1 MKYINTDELKAFID
15 AGKYRNPCERVFSE
29 NDIIDMVNEM
39 PAADVVEVKH
49 GEWKTDRK
57 EIVVRYG
64 DEYEVHIPY
73 CSECGWKRSNVYE
86 YLGPGKVKW
95 NFCPECGADMRNK
108 NVNKK

>member
-1 MKYINTDELKAFID
+1 MTYKAVFTDEFLSYFRLD
-15 AGKYRNPCERVFSE
+15 DNGKTLVLTDGHGLTRAVTLEAER
-29 NDIIDMVNEM
+29 
-39 PAADVVEVKH
+39 H
-49 GEWKTDRK
+49 GEWKADRK
-57 EIVVRYG
+57 ETVVRYG

-95 NFCPECGADMRNK
+95 NFCPECGADMRTK